1 MNKTIIA
8 TLIILTSMS
17 SYAIDLDEVSRDSL
31 LSSERLQSVVSENLV
46 MHSKQEV
53 QALKAKLEGAKSGDT
68 IQIPS
73 GKYPDLGIVIIT
85 ADNLIIKGE
94 EAGNSWLTGSVQ
106 LVINGNN
113 SRIDGLVF
121 TEGGPSEKSGGV
133 VIYGDNNTLTNS
145 TFYYFNDGYEY
156 QPDAKRQ
163 EYPKR
168 LWVTVWGES
177 ANITFNRFEGKQKRG
192 ALILLQKNETPDH
205 HIVENNIFLDMQKNK
220 HGELDDK
227 EAIRYNANSWE
238 AIQMGYSTMSQYPSN
253 SSFSNN
259 LLINMDGEQELIA
272 VKSGENRI
280 SGNTIY
286 RSAGLISLR
295 HGKANHIENNVII
308 GDHKKLTGGV
318 RIYDENHVIKNN
330 YITQTA
336 GGDEGVAGN
345 ADVRAGIVINTGII
359 DVANGEQL
367 SKDTKGK
374 ELNKQ
379 WTPKNLQI
387 SSNSLIDNEIGIVY
401 GEQVHR
407 VSMYDN
413 KVVESVFGADK
424 VRFSGNFID
433 AGLLDNVAVQATS
446 VTPLT
451 DATYEGD
458 VYIGKIVNPAYVKD
472 YSIELPTLTK
482 VRGFVSGRDVGAD
495 VSKLK
500 IVTADTAGPSYVVM
514 K

>member
-1 MNKTIIA
+1 M
-8 TLIILTSMS
+8 
-17 SYAIDLDEVSRDSL
+17 
-31 LSSERLQSVVSENLV
+31 
-46 MHSKQEV
+46 
-53 QALKAKLEGAKSGDT
+53 QALKAKLEAAKTGDT
-68 IQIPS
+68 IVIPS
-73 GKYPDLGIVIIT
+73 GKYPNLGIVTIA
-85 ADNLIIKGE
+85 ADNITIKAE
-94 EAGNSWLTGSVQ
+94 KAGQSWLTGLVQ
-106 LVINGNN
+106 LVMNGDN
-113 SRIDGLVF
+113 STIDGMVF
-121 TEGGPSEKSGGV
+121 TEGGPGEESGGV
-133 VIYGDNNTLTNS
+133 IIRGDNNTLTNS

-156 QPDAKRQ
+156 QPDDIRQ

-168 LWVTVWGES
+168 LWITVWGES

-192 ALILLQKNETPDH
+192 ALILLRKNETPDH
-205 HIVENNIFLDMQKNK
+205 HVIEHNIFLDMQKNK
-220 HGELDDK
+220 YGELNNK
-227 EAIRYNANSWE
+227 AAIRYNSNSWE
-238 AIQMGYSTMSQYPSN
+238 ALQMGYSSESQYPSN
-253 SSFSNN
+253 SSFSHN
-259 LLINMDGEQELIA
+259 LMINMDGEQELIA

-318 RIYDENHVIKNN
+318 RIYDESHVIKNN

-367 SKDTKGK
+367 SKTKKGK

-379 WTPKNLQI
+379 WTPRNIQI
-387 SSNSLIDNEIGIVY
+387 SNNSLIDNEIGIVY

-424 VRFSGNFID
+424 VHFEHNFID
-433 AGLLDNVAVQATS
+433 AISPDNVAVQATS
-446 VTPLT
+446 ITPLT
-451 DATYEGD
+451 NATYEGE
-458 VYIGKIVNPAYVKD
+458 VYLGKLVEPTYVKS
-472 YSIELPTLTK
+472 YSSQRPTLVEK
-482 VRGFVSGRDVGAD
+482 GGFVSAGKVGAD

-500 IVTADTAGPSYVVM
+500 IVTADIAGPTYAVT